1 MNSNFLFRLHRH
13 LTHLSLK
20 SCPLITDRALEA
32 IAGIKKFFIC
42 LNYSTL
48 AMYPLPLQ
56 GRIQDFFWEG
66 VHSSLALLQ
75 HQ

>member
-32 IAGIKKFFIC
+32 IAGI
-42 LNYSTL
+42 
-48 AMYPLPLQ
+48 
-56 GRIQDFFWEG
+56 
-66 VHSSLALLQ
+66 
-75 HQ
+75 